1 MANTH
6 KIKLKDGKIE
16 YITESL
22 YNQIWK
28 DSTNGETKF
37 KANGSVYEFED
48 IRRMESIDKRPM
60 FDINQYVKNKTP
72 ASRVKVIENI
82 ARGLKGYINSERYKG
97 TQAPVTMLDNMREVY
112 KEAKLEVNK

>member
-16 YITESL
+16 YITEKL

-28 DSTNGETKF
+28 DSTSGETKF

-48 IRRMESIDKRPM
+48 IRRMESVEKRER
-60 FDINQYVKNKTP
+60 FDINQYIKNKTP
-72 ASRVKVIENI
+72 TNRIKAIENM
-82 ARGLKGYINSERYKG
+82 AKGVKGYVNSDRYQG
-97 TQAPVTMLDNMREVY
+97 TQAPITILDNMRLIY
-112 KEAKLEVNK
+112 LEAKAKL

>member
-6 KIKLKDGKIE
+6 KIKFKDGKIE
-16 YITESL
+16 YIPEAL

-28 DSTNGETKF
+28 DSTTGETKF

-48 IRRMESIDKRPM
+48 IRRMESVDKRPM

-72 ASRVKVIENI
+72 ISRLKAIENI
-82 ARGLKGYINSERYKG
+82 GKGIKHYIDSNRYKG
-97 TQAPVTMLDNMREVY
+97 TLAPKILLERVRESYLEV
-112 KEAKLEVNK
+112 KAKL

>member
-28 DSTNGETKF
+28 DSTSGETKF

-48 IRRMESIDKRPM
+48 IRRMESVDKRPM

-72 ASRVKVIENI
+72 VNRLKAIESI
-82 ARGLKGYINSERYKG
+82 GKGIKHYIDSNRYKG
-97 TQAPVTMLDNMREVY
+97 TLAPKILLEKVRENY
-112 KEAKLEVNK
+112 LIAKAKLC